1 MRRGTKV
8 FLHAESIDTTQKV
21 VPIRQTAFN
30 KFISSSIKDLDKGRA
45 VTVFS
50 TEQLKEL
57 KTIFGDSLSVHK
69 ISNSD
74 SWSCT
79 LLRKEEH

>member
-8 FLHAESIDTTQKV
+8 FLHAQSIDTTQKV
-21 VPIRQTAFN
+21 VHPRQTAFN
-30 KFISSSIKDLDKGRA
+30 RFLTASVKDLEKGRA

-50 TEQLKEL
+50 TEQLNEL

-69 ISNSD
+69 ISNSN

-79 LLRKEEH
+79 LLRKES